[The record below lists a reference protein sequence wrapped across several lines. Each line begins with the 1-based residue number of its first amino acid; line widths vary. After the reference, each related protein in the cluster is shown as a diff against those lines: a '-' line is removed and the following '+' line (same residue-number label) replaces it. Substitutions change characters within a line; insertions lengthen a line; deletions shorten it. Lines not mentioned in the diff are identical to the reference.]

1 MTCNATAVQGFF
13 RLFAHKNRST
23 IAMNTKKICK
33 LITKT
38 RRLVT
43 VKVEVFLQANAAV
56 HIKNIR
62 IYLYPLWVVARGP
75 LMSMLVYFCLSG
87 LKSTYHVAA
96 DSTLSTCLVNT
107 TRPRTGGKCVR
118 FGAGRSG
125 VWLWVGSYR
134 GIVTWYCSLLTKRMV
149 YGRAAGTFRSMANS
163 YKCTQSSKVTARKWN
178 YSTN

>member
-1 MTCNATAVQGFF
+1 
-13 RLFAHKNRST
+13 
-23 IAMNTKKICK
+23 MNTKKICK
-33 LITKT
+33 LKTKT

-43 VKVEVFLQANAAV
+43 DKVEVSLQANADV

-96 DSTLSTCLVNT
+96 DSTLSTCLFNT
-107 TRPRTGGKCVR
+107 TRPRPGGKCVR

-125 VWLWVGSYR
+125 VWVWVASYR
-134 GIVTWYCSLLTKRMV
+134 EIVSWYCSLLTKRMV
-149 YGRAAGTFRSMANS
+149 YERATGTFRSMA
-163 YKCTQSSKVTARKWN
+163 
-178 YSTN
+178 